1 MKRELCL
8 GVVVL
13 AGSILM
19 GAQDVPTPPAV
30 KMGLWQNT
38 ATNTMTGMQIPPEVA
53 AKLQAMGRPV
63 PGAAP
68 TTTVTQSCLTPEK
81 WQKSFGEYAAE

>member
-8 GVVVL
+8 LIAVL
-13 AGSILM
+13 AGSAAGL
-19 GAQDVPTPPAV
+19 AQDVPAPPPV

-38 ATNTMTGMQIPPEVA
+38 ATNTMTGLQIPPEVA

-63 PGAAP
+63 PGAEP
-68 TTTVTQSCLTPEK
+68 RTIVTQSTV
-81 WQKSFGEYAAE
+81 